1 MTRQQRTDAERT
13 WPRCPCCR
21 TRRSTREQLIA
32 HQREQVQLREKGES
46 HEIKSMGALT
56 QEAVKIAEQN
66 GLGVMQNRSG
76 AFRVIRAC
84 GLGAY
89 ENFFSS
95 LEEVDAF
102 IKNLKK

>member
-1 MTRQQRTDAERT
+1 MRFID
-13 WPRCPCCR
+13 
-21 TRRSTREQLIA
+21 RRNCKSA
-32 HQREQVQLREKGES
+32 FEKGES
-46 HEIKSMGALT
+46 REIKSMGALT

-66 GLGVMQNRSG
+66 GLGVMQNRGG

-89 ENFFSS
+89 EDFFSI

>member
-1 MTRQQRTDAERT
+1 MRFID
-13 WPRCPCCR
+13 
-21 TRRSTREQLIA
+21 RRNCKSA
-32 HQREQVQLREKGES
+32 FEKGES
-46 HEIKSMGALT
+46 REI
-56 QEAVKIAEQN
+56 
-66 GLGVMQNRSG
+66 NRGG

-89 ENFFSS
+89 EDFFST

>member
-1 MTRQQRTDAERT
+1 MRFID
-13 WPRCPCCR
+13 
-21 TRRSTREQLIA
+21 RRNCKSA
-32 HQREQVQLREKGES
+32 FEKGES

-89 ENFFSS
+89 ENFFSRRRICPDRWRAGCGAWDHQQS
-95 LEEVDAF
+95 DRRTFSCSRAAAPFRPSE
-102 IKNLKK
+102 

>member
-1 MTRQQRTDAERT
+1 MRFID
-13 WPRCPCCR
+13 
-21 TRRSTREQLIA
+21 RRNCKSA
-32 HQREQVQLREKGES
+32 SVAYVVVDDHGES
-46 HEIKSMGALT
+46 REIKSMGALT

-66 GLGVMQNRSG
+66 GLGVMQNRGG

-89 ENFFSS
+89 EDFFST

>member
-1 MTRQQRTDAERT
+1 MRFID
-13 WPRCPCCR
+13 
-21 TRRSTREQLIA
+21 RRNCKSA
-32 HQREQVQLREKGES
+32 FEKGES

-89 ENFFSS
+89 ENFFST

-102 IKNLKK
+102 IKNLKKVRRNDSDVRKYHHQNRLGAGAV

>member
-1 MTRQQRTDAERT
+1 MRFIDRRNCKSAFER
-13 WPRCPCCR
+13 
-21 TRRSTREQLIA
+21 
-32 HQREQVQLREKGES
+32 GES

-89 ENFFSS
+89 ENFFST

>member
-1 MTRQQRTDAERT
+1 MRFID
-13 WPRCPCCR
+13 
-21 TRRSTREQLIA
+21 RRNCKSA
-32 HQREQVQLREKGES
+32 FEKGES
-46 HEIKSMGALT
+46 REIKSMGALT

-66 GLGVMQNRSG
+66 GLGVMQNRGG

-84 GLGAY
+84 Y
-89 ENFFSS
+89 EDFFST